1 MSIRDIV
8 PFRKRSTIRR
18 WEDPFRS
25 LIDEMESIWDR
36 FVSNFD
42 IEPWEGR
49 AGYFSP
55 RVDFTEND
63 KEYLIKAELPGLE
76 EKDVEVLLEDDAITI
91 RGEKKEE
98 KEEKGKDY
106 YYRER
111 RFGSFS
117 RTLPLP
123 DNIDRDKIEAKF
135 KNGLL
140 TLRLPKT
147 KESSRNVKKIE
158 VKAA

>member
-1 MSIRDIV
+1 MAIRDIV
-8 PFRKRSTIRR
+8 PFRRRSVLKR

-25 LIDEMESIWDR
+25 LIEEMESIWDR

-49 AGYFSP
+49 PGYFSP
-55 RVDFTEND
+55 RIDFSETD
-63 KEYLIKAELPGLE
+63 KEYLIKAELPGLD

-91 RGEKKEE
+91 RGEKKEDR
-98 KEEKGKDY
+98 EERGKDY

-117 RTLPLP
+117 RVLPLP

-140 TLRLPKT
+140 TLKLPKT
-147 KESSRNVKKIE
+147 KEASRNVKKIE